1 MVVGVLQFELLI
13 PWAESL
19 KDKRS
24 VVRSLKDRLH
34 RQHLVSI
41 AEVGTQDIL
50 NVATLGLAVVSESG
64 AHAASVLDR
73 IEAKLRGLTDAEQGD
88 THREILVGRSG
99 PLQDLPEP
107 KAGADRARAESALA
121 DELRATISDED
132 LAALEA
138 GVTPRRPKAGKPAR

>member
-73 IEAKLRGLTDAEQGD
+73 IEAKLRGMTDAELGD

-107 KAGADRARAESALA
+107 KGLGESALADRALA
-121 DELRATISDED
+121 DELRATISDDD

-138 GVTPRRPKAGKPAR
+138 ELAPQRPRAGKPSR